1 MKPRSASRGLGHFP
15 GLQKESSCQ
24 ERSRFGATGFG
35 PSLLPCQGVIGGAL
49 SGPSPGPPAL
59 WGVLVPGP
67 ARGWLFGSQKVQ
79 ASGGGAPE
87 PLASGWDRLR
97 IWGEGCWGQ

>member
-1 MKPRSASRGLGHFP
+1 MKPRSASQGLGHFP

-49 SGPSPGPPAL
+49 SGSSSTVGSPRPWPSQRLALREPEGAGVRRGSPRTPSLGLGPL
-59 WGVLVPGP
+59 ENLG
-67 ARGWLFGSQKVQ
+67 
-79 ASGGGAPE
+79 
-87 PLASGWDRLR
+87 
-97 IWGEGCWGQ
+97 